1 METAPSNNEASN
13 GTSALDD
20 GLAVFPI
27 PAFLRQPEPVRLDY
41 VARFPGMPGYGAWCA
56 DDPKYKKDTAKT
68 VADWIKRGATIERVT
83 IEAAKA
89 GMLEYLD
96 AKEAKEKHGEQASL
110 L

>member
-1 METAPSNNEASN
+1 MENAPSNNETSS

-27 PAFLRQPEPVRLDY
+27 PAFLRHPAPERLDY

-83 IEAAKA
+83 IDAAKA
-89 GMLEYLD
+89 GMLEYLE
-96 AKEAKEKHGEQASL
+96 AKEAKEKHGEQAAL

>member
-1 METAPSNNEASN
+1 MNDAPGNNEASS
-13 GTSALDD
+13 GTSALND

-27 PAFLRQPEPVRLDY
+27 PAFLRQPEPERLDY

-83 IEAAKA
+83 IDAAKA
-89 GMLEYLD
+89 GMLEYLE
-96 AKEAKEKHGEQASL
+96 AKEKKEKHGEQAAL

>member
-1 METAPSNNEASN
+1 LNTHDAETKTDSGQSLL
-13 GTSALDD
+13 TD
-20 GLAVFPI
+20 GLAVFPV

-89 GMLEYLD
+89 GMLEYLE
-96 AKEAKEKHGEQASL
+96 AKEMKEKHGEQAAL

>member
-1 METAPSNNEASN
+1 MNNHDAKPKADGAESLSTA
-13 GTSALDD
+13 

-27 PAFLRQPEPVRLDY
+27 PAFLRQPEPERLDY

-83 IEAAKA
+83 IDAAKA
-89 GMLEYLD
+89 GMLEYLE
-96 AKEAKEKHGEQASL
+96 AKEKKEKHGEQAAL